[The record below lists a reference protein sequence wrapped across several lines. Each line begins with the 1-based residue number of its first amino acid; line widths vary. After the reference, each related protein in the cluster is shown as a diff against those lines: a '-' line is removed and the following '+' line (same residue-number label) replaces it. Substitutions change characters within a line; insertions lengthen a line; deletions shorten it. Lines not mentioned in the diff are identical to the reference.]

1 MLCNQSAESLNMML
15 SEKDTYG
22 LVTAIDYMHD
32 YVNLVGVYYEWH
44 SLVYKALMLLGR
56 TPPTTGL
63 YNYISGKIEA
73 RRQQPDPYTGTDFL
87 SKLLKLEHEGKIE
100 ADDVFGTFA
109 NNVIAGSD
117 TTGIS
122 LGGLIYQIYEHPH
135 VLAKLRDELQQHESR
150 GEISDPV
157 RFSETQN
164 LEYLQAV
171 IKEGLRIHPAVGK
184 QLARTVPQ
192 GGKVIE
198 GRFFPEGVS
207 FIPMLE
213 IKVP

>member
-1 MLCNQSAESLNMML
+1 MMI

-22 LVTAIDYMHD
+22 LITAIDYMHD
-32 YVNLVGVYYEWH
+32 YVNLVGIYYEWH
-44 SLVYKALMLLGR
+44 SLVFRALSLLGR
-56 TPPTTGL
+56 KPATTEL
-63 YNYISGKIEA
+63 FKYISGKIEA
-73 RRQQPDPYTGTDFL
+73 RRRQPDPHIGPDFL
-87 SKLLKLEHEGKIE
+87 SKLLKLEHEGKIVAE
-100 ADDVFGTFA
+100 DVFGTFA

-122 LGGLIYQIYEHPH
+122 LGGLIYQIYEHPR
-135 VLAKLRDELQQHESR
+135 VLAKLRDELEQHESR
-150 GEISDPV
+150 GEISNPI
-157 RFSETQN
+157 RFSESQK

-192 GGKVIE
+192 GGRIIE

-207 FIPMLE
+207 LVPLLE
-213 IKVP
+213 VRCLP